1 MCKYL
6 EVKNLRIEDIYVSRI
21 KSCEGKLRKVF
32 LSQLNLSPQKR
43 AFDKQRVN
51 KLFLYLLLIFLWQN
65 YAHFFF
71 PSNVSL
77 TILTL
82 HVAD

>member
-43 AFDKQRVN
+43 AFDKQRG
-51 KLFLYLLLIFLWQN
+51 
-65 YAHFFF
+65 
-71 PSNVSL
+71 
-77 TILTL
+77 
-82 HVAD
+82 